1 MRLAQRGELITHD
14 KEKAVLTLLK
24 MDRVI
29 EQDFQILYPNMT
41 LGELVKVISKSR
53 RNLFPVVNPDNQTLI
68 GILLLDEVRNIMF
81 RPELYEKFTVKQL
94 MVSPPAILH
103 QDLSMEQVMQ
113 IFEDTNAWNLPVV
126 DDKKRYVGF
135 VSKSEI
141 FNSYRRVLQDFAG
154 EQE

>member
-1 MRLAQRGELITHD
+1 
-14 KEKAVLTLLK
+14 
-24 MDRVI
+24 VI
-29 EQDFQILYPNMT
+29 EKDFQILYPKMT
-41 LGELVKVISKSR
+41 LGELVKVISKSK

-81 RPELYEKFTVKQL
+81 RPELYQRFTVKQL
-94 MVSPPAILH
+94 MISPPAILH
-103 QDLSMEQVMQ
+103 QDLSMEQVMR